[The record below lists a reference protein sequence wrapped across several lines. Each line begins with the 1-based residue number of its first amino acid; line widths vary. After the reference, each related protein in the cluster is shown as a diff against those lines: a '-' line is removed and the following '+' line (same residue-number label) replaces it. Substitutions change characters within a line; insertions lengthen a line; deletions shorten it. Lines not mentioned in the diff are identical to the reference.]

1 MTATGAARPEAPARA
16 RPRALIARGLVVVT
30 ALASVH
36 LAVLADRGALALA
49 CLIWGVAA
57 AMAVNAMGTAAGAS
71 AEGTGGRR
79 RAGLAVAAA
88 LVAALGGLQAAAPAF
103 DPRLGLVLPPTLGNL
118 AVSSVFAYTLLPG
131 HEPAILR
138 VARVSRGQVPADLAA
153 HARRVTWVWAVLP
166 AAIMLAALSAL
177 ALSGLGAWSWI
188 ANVANPVL
196 LLVTFLGEH
205 LVRGW
210 KYPQYGRP
218 SVIWTLSVMLDK
230 RAWPLPQRGHA

>member
-1 MTATGAARPEAPARA
+1 MTATGAGRSDAPARA
-16 RPRALIARGLVVVT
+16 RPRTLIVRALIALA
-30 ALASVH
+30 ALAAVH
-36 LAVLADRGALALA
+36 LCVLADRSALALA

-57 AMAVNAMGTAAGAS
+57 AMLLNGLAARGRQRVLLAGA
-71 AEGTGGRR
+71 GI
-79 RAGLAVAAA
+79 LI
-88 LVAALGGLQAAAPAF
+88 AALGTLQAAAPAF
-103 DPRLGLVLPPTLGNL
+103 DPRLALLLPPTLGNL

-177 ALSGLGAWSWI
+177 AFGGLGAWSWI

-205 LVRGW
+205 LLRGW
-210 KYPQYGRP
+210 KFPQYGRP

>member
-1 MTATGAARPEAPARA
+1 MTATGAARPDAPARA
-16 RPRALIARGLVVVT
+16 RPRTLVVRGLIALA
-30 ALASVH
+30 ALAAVH
-36 LAVLADRGALALA
+36 LSVLADESALAFA

-57 AMAVNAMGTAAGAS
+57 AMLLNALAARGRTRVGLAAGALML
-71 AEGTGGRR
+71 
-79 RAGLAVAAA
+79 AGLGA
-88 LVAALGGLQAAAPAF
+88 LQAAAPAF
-103 DPRLGLVLPPTLGNL
+103 DPKLALVLPPTLGNL

-138 VARVSRGQVPADLAA
+138 VARVSRGEVPADLAA

-166 AAIMLAALSAL
+166 AAIMLAALGAL
-177 ALSGLGAWSWI
+177 ALAGLGAWSWI

-210 KYPQYGRP
+210 KFPQYGP
-218 SVIWTLSVMLDK
+218 HSVIWTLSVMLDK

>member
-1 MTATGAARPEAPARA
+1 MTPTSAARPDAPARA
-16 RPRALIARGLVVVT
+16 HPRTLVVRGLIALAALV
-30 ALASVH
+30 AVH
-36 LAVLADRGALALA
+36 LSLLADRGALALA
-49 CLIWGVAA
+49 CLVWGVAA
-57 AMAVNAMGTAAGAS
+57 AMLLNAVGARGRTRAGLTAAGV
-71 AEGTGGRR
+71 GV
-79 RAGLAVAAA
+79 AGLGA
-88 LVAALGGLQAAAPAF
+88 LEAAAPAF
-103 DPRLGLVLPPTLGNL
+103 DPTLALVLPPTLGNL

-138 VARVSRGQVPADLAA
+138 VARVSRGQVPGDLAA
-153 HARRVTWVWAVLP
+153 HARRVTWVWAILP
-166 AAIMLAALSAL
+166 AAVVLAALSGLAL
-177 ALSGLGAWSWI
+177 AGLGAWSWI

-210 KYPQYGRP
+210 KFPQYGRP

>member
-1 MTATGAARPEAPARA
+1 MTVTGAARPDAPTRA
-16 RPRALIARGLVVVT
+16 RPRTLIARGLIVLT

-57 AMAVNAMGTAAGAS
+57 AMALNAVAAR
-71 AEGTGGRR
+71 GRK
-79 RAGLAVAAA
+79 RAGLALAAA
-88 LVAALGGLQAAAPAF
+88 IVAALGGVQAAAPAF
-103 DPRLGLVLPPTLGNL
+103 DPRLALVLPPTLGNL

-138 VARVSRGQVPADLAA
+138 VARVSRGQVPPDLAA

-196 LLVTFLGEH
+196 LLTTFLGEH

-210 KYPQYGRP
+210 KFPQYGRP

>member
-1 MTATGAARPEAPARA
+1 MTANGAARREAPARA
-16 RPRALIARGLVVVT
+16 QPRTLILRALM
-30 ALASVH
+30 ALAALVAVH
-36 LAVLADRGALALA
+36 LSVLADRGALALA

-57 AMAVNAMGTAAGAS
+57 ALLLNALGAR
-71 AEGTGGRR
+71 GRK
-79 RAGLAVAAA
+79 RAGLTVAGVAVAG
-88 LVAALGGLQAAAPAF
+88 LGALQAAAPAF
-103 DPRLGLVLPPTLGNL
+103 DPTLAIVLPPTLGNL

-138 VARVSRGQVPADLAA
+138 VARVSRGEVPADLAA

-166 AAIMLAALSAL
+166 AAVMLTALSAL
-177 ALSGLGAWSWI
+177 AVVGLSAWSWI

-210 KYPQYGRP
+210 KFPQYGRP